1 MNYINTTTLA
11 QLSESEIRALNPNT
25 SFPSPFLEPE
35 GYAFIFP
42 APQPTHDPITQRV
55 QAIAPELTTLGH
67 WEQRWGV
74 VALDA
79 EAVAVNEAAALV
91 QASAAESAR
100 IEVIWQG
107 AYDYEFAQISGVAI
121 GMLVLG
127 VLQSKPKA
135 LAVKGWSQ
143 AIWTEYYTRK
153 ANGSSDTSYTALGDC
168 PHSVPELMVELGL

>member
-1 MNYINTTTLA
+1 MYINTATLT
-11 QLSESEIRALNPNT
+11 QHSEQDIRVLDPNT
-25 SFPSPFLEPE
+25 SFPVPFLEPE
-35 GYAFIFP
+35 GYAFVFP

-67 WEQRWGV
+67 WEQRWSV
-74 VALDA
+74 AALDA
-79 EAVAVNEAAALV
+79 EAVAVNEAAALA

-100 IEVIWQG
+100 IEAIWQG

-143 AIWTEYYTRK
+143 SIWTEYYTRK
-153 ANGSSDTSYTALGDC
+153 ANGSTDASYTALGDC
-168 PHSVPELMVELGL
+168 PHTVPELMVELGL